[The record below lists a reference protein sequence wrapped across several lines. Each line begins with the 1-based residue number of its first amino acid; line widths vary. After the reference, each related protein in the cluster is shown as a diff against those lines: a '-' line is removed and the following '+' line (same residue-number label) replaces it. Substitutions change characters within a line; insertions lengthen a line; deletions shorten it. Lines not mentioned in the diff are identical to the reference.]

1 MVSCRLFKRFLEYV
15 LQAQPFV
22 TWKDIKNQNFK
33 FFGVSTYGG
42 KGKWVILGKLLD
54 VNITLL
60 KFYGPLKYK

>member
-1 MVSCRLFKRFLEYV
+1 MDSCRLSKRFPENL

-42 KGKWVILGKLLD
+42 KGEWVILGKLLD
-54 VNITLL
+54 VNITFL
-60 KFYGPLKYK
+60 KFYGPL